1 MDFPKLARLIAG
13 GGVMGLLLA
22 LVKPAELALDGAG
35 VAVML
40 GFILAALYTIGAFLA
55 PSPVCETE
63 IREKDPE

>member
-13 GGVMGLLLA
+13 GGVCGALLA

-40 GFILAALYTIGAFLA
+40 GFILASLYTIGAFLA
-55 PSPVCETE
+55 PSPQCETE
-63 IREKDPE
+63 IRTNDPE

>member
-40 GFILAALYTIGAFLA
+40 GFILASLYTIGAFLA
-55 PSPVCETE
+55 PSPETETE
-63 IREKDPE
+63 IRTKEAE